1 MAELDTPKSN
11 ILPEQ
16 WVADFLRTNQ
26 ISYDYKTDGYRQRGQ
41 VLEAKI
47 LIAKLRLSA
56 NKDGVQEIN
65 KYLNDALMLWR
76 YDQQHNALSSI
87 LDRVVEPSDTSE
99 VAKWVKAA
107 TGSESKLDQAVVS
120 HFIWQVKRK
129 LNGMTVDHHMMPILF
144 GRSGG
149 GKSVAIH
156 KLIAPLK
163 EIAFE
168 TNMSVFQDRFGLRQF
183 TRNYIMFFDE
193 LSGASGVDVNRLKQ
207 VITAPVMEWRVMHS
221 EGVNSAPQ
229 NCTFIGCTNV
239 HVSERIKDPT
249 SARRFWQLTCAD
261 VLDWDLIND
270 IDYDAMWREID
281 HNAESPIIPYL
292 DEIKAVQEREVRSK
306 SLTEQWIEQQCVAGS
321 FTRKSPTSKMLYESF
336 QNWCKWQGLKASYSF
351 QQFSKELPTSIRTLG
366 VDIKSK
372 HSNRGT
378 VWSLKLKTD

>member
-1 MAELDTPKSN
+1 MNEFDDPKQN

-16 WVADFLRTNQ
+16 WVSEFLNKNQ

-41 VLEAKI
+41 VIEAKI
-47 LIAKLRLSA
+47 LIAKLRLAA
-56 NKDGVQEIN
+56 NKEGVQGIN

-76 YDQQHNALSSI
+76 YENQHNVLSRIIDQLSH
-87 LDRVVEPSDTSE
+87 PSSTNE
-99 VAKWVKAA
+99 VKKWVRAA
-107 TGSESKLDQAVVS
+107 TGKESELDVAVVA

-129 LNGMTVDHHMMPILF
+129 LNGMPVDHHMMPILF

-163 EIAFE
+163 QIAFE

-193 LSGASGVDVNRLKQ
+193 LSGASAVDVNRLKQ
-207 VITAPVMEWRVMHS
+207 VITSPVMEWRVMHS

-229 NCTFIGCTNV
+229 NCTFIGCTNI

-249 SARRFWQLTCAD
+249 SARRFWQITCAD
-261 VLDWDLIND
+261 VLDWDLINEVN
-270 IDYDAMWREID
+270 YEAMWCEVD
-281 HNAESPIIPYL
+281 HQADSPIIPFL
-292 DEIKAVQEREVRSK
+292 SDIKSIQENEVRSK
-306 SLTEQWIEQQCVAGS
+306 TLTEQWLEQCCVAGS
-321 FTRKSPTSKMLYESF
+321 FTRKSPTSKKIYEHF
-336 QNWCKWQGLKASYSF
+336 QEWCKWQGLRASYSF
-351 QQFSKELPTSIRTLG
+351 QQFSKELPTSIRTLD
-366 VDIKSK
+366 VDIQSK

-378 VWSLKLKTD
+378 IWSLKLRTD

>member
-1 MAELDTPKSN
+1 
-11 ILPEQ
+11 
-16 WVADFLRTNQ
+16 
-26 ISYDYKTDGYRQRGQ
+26 
-41 VLEAKI
+41 
-47 LIAKLRLSA
+47 
-56 NKDGVQEIN
+56 
-65 KYLNDALMLWR
+65 ML
-76 YDQQHNALSSI
+76 
-87 LDRVVEPSDTSE
+87 
-99 VAKWVKAA
+99 
-107 TGSESKLDQAVVS
+107 
-120 HFIWQVKRK
+120 F
-129 LNGMTVDHHMMPILF
+129 
-144 GRSGG
+144 RS
-149 GKSVAIH
+149 
-156 KLIAPLK
+156 
-163 EIAFE
+163 
-168 TNMSVFQDRFGLRQF
+168 
-183 TRNYIMFFDE
+183 
-193 LSGASGVDVNRLKQ
+193 
-207 VITAPVMEWRVMHS
+207 
-221 EGVNSAPQ
+221 